1 MVEPK
6 SKTIDGKEILTV
18 PFMGRRALAYKTK
31 IIRLFGASI
40 GALFSKAGGFQGN
53 VDFSVFEGAIDKL
66 TASIDEKVFV
76 DFTLELLATTRIDGK
91 EITIEVFDLEFASN
105 LVLMYKILWF
115 VLEVNYGN
123 FFGASGIGKIL
134 SQFNQVKPAPAKSKK

>member
-31 IIRLFGASI
+31 IIRLFGAS
-40 GALFSKAGGFQGN
+40 
-53 VDFSVFEGAIDKL
+53 
-66 TASIDEKVFV
+66 
-76 DFTLELLATTRIDGK
+76 
-91 EITIEVFDLEFASN
+91 
-105 LVLMYKILWF
+105 
-115 VLEVNYGN
+115 
-123 FFGASGIGKIL
+123 GIGKIL